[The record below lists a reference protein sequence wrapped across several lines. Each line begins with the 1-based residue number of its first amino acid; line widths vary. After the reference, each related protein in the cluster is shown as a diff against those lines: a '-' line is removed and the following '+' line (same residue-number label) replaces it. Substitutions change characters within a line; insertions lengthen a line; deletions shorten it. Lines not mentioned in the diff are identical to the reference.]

1 MRRRSGGAPHGRAGS
16 GAPLLP
22 GDTVTLADVAALPQV
37 LFHHGYDLREATSA
51 AFDAAGLAPNI
62 VVEGAEM
69 DAVLR
74 FVERGL
80 GVAIVPAMV
89 LVDRPRLTSAQLLEP
104 SLSRTVSLAT
114 RADVRPTRA
123 ASAMETTILSTA
135 RALTEEDTGLAAYV
149 RLVG

>member
-1 MRRRSGGAPHGRAGS
+1 M
-16 GAPLLP
+16 
-22 GDTVTLADVAALPQV
+22 ADVAALPQV

-135 RALTEEDTGLAAYV
+135 RVLAEEDAGLAAHV
-149 RLVG
+149 RLVE